1 MAKIT
6 PPKHLTAEGRQL
18 WAKLRADFQID
29 DSAGLVLLQAAAE
42 AHERGQ
48 QARRLIAEQG
58 LTVLDRFGQ
67 AKAHPATAVERDAR
81 AQLLAAL
88 RALRL
93 SPEIE

>member
-1 MAKIT
+1 MRKIT
-6 PPKHLTAEGRQL
+6 PPRHLTAEGRQL
-18 WAKLRADFQID
+18 WTKLRGDFAID
-29 DSAGLVLLQAAAE
+29 DSAGLALLQAAAE

-58 LTVLDRFGQ
+58 LTVQDRFGQ
-67 AKAHPATAVERDAR
+67 AKPHPATNIERDAR

-93 SPEIE
+93 QPET